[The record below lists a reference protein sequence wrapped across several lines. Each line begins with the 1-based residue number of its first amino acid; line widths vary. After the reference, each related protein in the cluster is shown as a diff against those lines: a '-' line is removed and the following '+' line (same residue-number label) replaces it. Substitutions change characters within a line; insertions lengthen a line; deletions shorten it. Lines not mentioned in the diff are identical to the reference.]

1 MTSGTRDHAAETA
14 RNPRV
19 PDTPG
24 QRAPTMLVFA
34 LPSLLALALNLWGIT
49 REGSMWRDESVTYQV
64 AHRSI
69 PEIWSLL
76 HHVDAVHGAY
86 YFLMHAVFSIW
97 DGGLWALRL
106 PSVLAISVCAG
117 FVALTGR
124 RLAGNRVGT
133 LSGLTFALIPLVQM
147 YAQEGRSYGLVCAFA
162 GISTYLFVRAVDTPS
177 TRLWTA
183 YSATLVAAVLLH
195 EFAVLCLLSH
205 GITLA
210 MSPISARIRRQ
221 WIIAAAVTVAVTL
234 PLVLFSLGQSG
245 QVSWIGMPK
254 PREWLVIGVTTA
266 IGLLC
271 AKVVAG
277 RSEKSERIVTGRFEG
292 SERNPL
298 TLPKLSLPLL
308 IFPTAALLLASL
320 RDPVYLDRYVLFSQI
335 GLALLVA
342 AALDTLTRRVPK
354 PSVGNAKFRETWT
367 LFTFTL
373 LAFMALIP
381 VTLQMRTPE
390 SRKDDVAAIAET
402 VRQTSSDGDGILY
415 MPARRREWALSYVKD
430 YAPLKDLALRDSP
443 VESTTLQGTELPAE
457 EIRRNILNSK
467 RIVAL
472 MDPKGQPLDQY
483 PEETTKRQTLDQ
495 FFTECSRTEVKGAQ
509 VVLYARP
516 GHC

>member
-1 MTSGTRDHAAETA
+1 
-14 RNPRV
+14 
-19 PDTPG
+19 
-24 QRAPTMLVFA
+24 
-34 LPSLLALALNLWGIT
+34 
-49 REGSMWRDESVTYQV
+49 MWRDESVTYQV
-64 AHRSI
+64 AHRSV
-69 PEIWSLL
+69 PEIWALL

-86 YFLMHAVFSIW
+86 YFLMHAVFSVW

-106 PSVLAISVCAG
+106 PSVLAISVCCG

-124 RLAGNRVGT
+124 RLTGNRAGI

-162 GISTYLFVRAVDTPS
+162 GISTYLFVRAMDAPS
-177 TRLWTA
+177 ARLWTA
-183 YSATLVAAVLLH
+183 YSATLIAAVLLH
-195 EFAVLCLLSH
+195 EFAVLCLLAH

-210 MSPISARIRRQ
+210 MSSVSARVRRQ
-221 WIIAAAVTVAVTL
+221 WIIAAAATVALTL

-271 AKVVAG
+271 AKIVAARHPNHSG
-277 RSEKSERIVTGRFEG
+277 AVGPEQPERPERPEG
-292 SERNPL
+292 NPL

-335 GLALLVA
+335 GLALLMA
-342 AALDTLTRRVPK
+342 GALDVLARRK
-354 PSVGNAKFRETWT
+354 PWALWT
-367 LFTFTL
+367 FGLVVIT
-373 LAFMALIP
+373 ALVP

-390 SRKDDVAAIAET
+390 SRKDDVAAIAEE
-402 VRQTSSDGDGILY
+402 VRQASSKGDGILY

-430 YAPLKDLALRDSP
+430 YAPLKDLALRESP
-443 VESTTLQGTELPAE
+443 VESTTLQGTELSAE
-457 EIRRNILNSK
+457 DIRRNMLNSK

-472 MDPKGQPLDQY
+472 MDPKGQPLDAY
-483 PEETTKRQTLDQ
+483 PEEVTKRQMLDQ

-509 VVLYARP
+509 VVLFARP
-516 GHC
+516 GHCDAPS